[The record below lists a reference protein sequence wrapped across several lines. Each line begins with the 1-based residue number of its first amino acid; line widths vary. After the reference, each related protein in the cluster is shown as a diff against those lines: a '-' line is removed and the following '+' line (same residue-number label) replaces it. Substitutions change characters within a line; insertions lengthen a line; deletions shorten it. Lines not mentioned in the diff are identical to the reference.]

1 MIYDYMCHIF
11 NTVFRLY
18 QNPFNKK
25 WDALL
30 NMLMV
35 FGTVVEFDEY
45 AVTFEYNDNRYTV
58 WIENRYYSYA
68 WLHGCSRKYTA
79 DERHMRPKF
88 KTMLRLNKL
97 VAKLNQPS

>member
-1 MIYDYMCHIF
+1 MICTYIGHILRIIF
-11 NTVFRLY
+11 DIY

-30 NMLMV
+30 NMLIV

-45 AVTFEYNDNRYTV
+45 DITFEYNDNRYTV
-58 WIENRYYSYA
+58 WIENKYYSYA
-68 WLHGCSRKYTA
+68 WLYRYNGQYTA
-79 DERHMRPKF
+79 DERRVRPKF

-97 VAKLNQPS
+97 VTKLNQPS